1 MSLENQRAVDANF
14 REHTERLETFL
25 RGCGLR
31 VMKNSPV
38 RRQGDCL
45 FDCLSMIWQ
54 NSLDHDNAMRQWV
67 VQKLDEDTQ
76 QLGLDLGDA
85 SGLDP
90 VSEVHGGRLIFEAIL
105 TDWATLTALQPWS
118 LR

>member
-1 MSLENQRAVDANF
+1 MSLEHQRAVDVNF
-14 REHTERLETFL
+14 REHTQKLETFL
-25 RGCGLR
+25 HGSGLR

-38 RRQGDCL
+38 RHQGDCL
-45 FDCLSMIWQ
+45 FDCLSMIFR
-54 NSLDHDNAMRQWV
+54 SCVDHDNTIREWV
-67 VQKLDEDTQ
+67 VQKLDEDTKELE
-76 QLGLDLGDA
+76 LGIAEA

-90 VSEVHGGRLIFEAIL
+90 VSKVHGGRLIFEAIL